1 MSTVPGS
8 NTTSPASTSP
18 PAARTCSPSLA
29 ASTIDPVAGSARVRS
44 TITIASAPS
53 GIGAPVMMRIASPG
67 PTGIVGRPARGQLT
81 DDAQAVPGV
90 SAARTA

>member
-1 MSTVPGS
+1 MHD
-8 NTTSPASTSP
+8 
-18 PAARTCSPSLA
+18 RRRRR
-29 ASTIDPVAGSARVRS
+29 ARVRS

-67 PTGIVGRPARGQLT
+67 TDRDASARVPAGELA
-81 DDAQAVPGV
+81 DDAQSHRRVVGRAAV